1 MQVLEIKT
9 QTSKYP
15 IYIGEQVLSQLNQHL
30 EKASQVMVI
39 TDETVDDLYHE
50 HLKSY
55 LPKATPFYR
64 LKPGEK
70 SKSFS
75 SYYEVQSF
83 LIEHQMDRRGLILA
97 FGGGVVGD
105 LAGFVAAT
113 YMRGI
118 DFIQIPTTLLAHDSA
133 IGGKVAINHEQG
145 KNLIGAFY
153 PPKAVVYELPFL
165 STLSPKEWR
174 SGLGEMIKHG
184 FIQDTDLLAC
194 LMQQHALDELITA
207 NFSSLLVQ
215 SLEVKRKIVQ
225 EDEFE
230 KGRRAFLNFGHTFG
244 HAVELIHT
252 ELSHGEAVAIG
263 MVFALYVS
271 QSELG
276 LSYDLSALLTYL
288 KAWEYPFPLDLKYL
302 EQYLNYM
309 DHDKKNV
316 NQLIRF
322 VLLEQL
328 ERPILKGLSKEQT
341 KAYIL
346 TFLTFLSEWRESQC
360 I

>member
-9 QTSKYP
+9 QTARYP
-15 IYIGEQVLSQLNQHL
+15 IYIGEHVLSRLKPYV
-30 EKASQVMVI
+30 ERASQVVVI
-39 TDETVDDLYHE
+39 TDETVDELYHE
-50 HLKSY
+50 YLALY
-55 LPKATPFYR
+55 LPQATPFYR
-64 LKPGEK
+64 LEPGEK

-75 SYYEVQSF
+75 SYYAVQSF
-83 LIEHQMDRRGLILA
+83 LIEQQLDRRGLILA

-153 PPKAVVYELPFL
+153 PPQAVIYELLFL
-165 STLSPKEWR
+165 SSLSSKEWR
-174 SGLGEMIKHG
+174 SGLGEMLKHG
-184 FIQDTDLLAC
+184 FIKDADLLNC
-194 LMQQHALDELITA
+194 LMQQHTLDELVTT

-215 SLEVKRKIVQ
+215 SLEVKQKIVQ
-225 EDEFE
+225 TDEFE
-230 KGRRAFLNFGHTFG
+230 KGCRAFLNFGHTFG
-244 HAVELIHT
+244 HAIELVHT
-252 ELSHGEAVAIG
+252 ELSHGEAVALG
-263 MVFALYVS
+263 MIFALYVS

-276 LSYDLSALLTYL
+276 LSYDLSALLIYL
-288 KAWEYPFPLDLKYL
+288 KEWHYPFPLDLKYL

-309 DHDKKNV
+309 SHDKKNV

-322 VLLEQL
+322 VLLEEL
-328 ERPILKGLSKEQT
+328 GRPILKELSQEQT
-341 KAYIL
+341 KNYV
-346 TFLTFLSEWRESQC
+346 LTFLSEWRESQC